1 MFYKKCKPT
10 KKTCLNILQQKIST
24 KIERFNLAKKNTK
37 FLKTTFKL

>member
-24 KIERFNLAKKNTK
+24 KIERFNLAKKK
-37 FLKTTFKL
+37 HKIFKNDF